1 MLVLHNV
8 QSKEGI
14 GLGIGMAGADQHL
27 SDKRM
32 EQVSSLTDERLA
44 VGSKERFVAAK
55 PTAVASGK
63 NGSRQF

>member
-1 MLVLHNV
+1 
-8 QSKEGI
+8 
-14 GLGIGMAGADQHL
+14 MAGADQHL

-55 PTAVASGK
+55 PTAVASGED
-63 NGSRQF
+63 GSCQF

>member
-1 MLVLHNV
+1 MQILHNV

-14 GLGIGMAGADQHL
+14 GLGIGMAGTDQHL

-44 VGSKERFVAAK
+44 VGSKECFVAAK